1 MPSRARSRNSPRRA
15 SRRERDPAQTELP
28 LAAAQEQI
36 VAALDAAL
44 GQGSDAGSQPVI
56 ETSSQAGS
64 LRRVEP
70 LAADAPAIHPR
81 PITIHEPPPPM
92 PVRRLQNYAY
102 CPRLFFYQWVENLF
116 EESADTVAGSATHRQ
131 TDKPSQLPEDPK
143 ELELP
148 EGARLRSL
156 ALESETLGLT
166 GKIDVCEGTDEGIEV
181 IDHKKGSARRGENGE
196 RVAKEYDAVQVAA
209 YALLLREQGHTV
221 SAASIYYASDRRRVP
236 VPLTDMLFADVHRLL
251 AEARA
256 VAESGKCPPPLRNDA
271 RCLHCSAYPI
281 CLPNESAFWADP
293 AGRVGVPPA
302 VSGVPPGTSI
312 NPPQIKEPPRPPG
325 DDGEIM
331 VVQKAGCMVGQRGG
345 EFVVSEKGE
354 PDRKFP
360 RHQVRA
366 IYLYGAVQLTAQATQ
381 ACLEGGIDVAYF
393 SPAGRF
399 LGLLRGLP
407 ASGVDARLG
416 QYRMFGE
423 PGIRLKIAREVIRAK
438 IHNQRV
444 LLMRNGDAPDRTL
457 RQLAD
462 LRDLTERA
470 GDLDSLRGIEGTA
483 AALYFEHFAT
493 MLSAK
498 AGVEFTFTERNR
510 RPPRDPLNALL
521 SQGYSI
527 LAKELAGVCHAVG
540 LDPFLGFYH
549 QPRYGRP
556 ALALDLME
564 EFRPLIADSVAISL
578 LNRGELAAGHFSRSA
593 SGCFLREEGRRVFW
607 EAWFRRLDT
616 EVTHPQFGYAMSYR
630 RMLEVQARQL
640 WRFVRGEAERYF
652 GFTTR

>member
-1 MPSRARSRNSPRRA
+1 MRPRRSPRAPKRPAAAADA
-15 SRRERDPAQTELP
+15 SQIELP
-28 LAAAQEQI
+28 LAAMQQQIHETLRAELQSGAGLQPAI
-36 VAALDAAL
+36 VAPA
-44 GQGSDAGSQPVI
+44 QT
-56 ETSSQAGS
+56 ES
-64 LRRVEP
+64 LHHS
-70 LAADAPAIHPR
+70 AP
-81 PITIHEPPPPM
+81 EPPPLM
-92 PVRRLQNYAY
+92 PVRRLQNYAF
-102 CPRLFFYQWVENLF
+102 CPRQFYFQWVENAFL
-116 EESADTVAGSATHRQ
+116 ENADTVEGSAVHRQ
-131 TDKPSQLPEDPK
+131 TDKPSALPEDPK

-156 ALESETLGLT
+156 ALESEALGLT
-166 GKIDVCEGTDEGIEV
+166 GKIDVCEGTGEGIEV

-196 RVAKEYDAVQVAA
+196 RVAKEADAIQVAA
-209 YALLLREQGHTV
+209 YVLLLREQGHTV
-221 SAASIYYASDRRRVP
+221 SGASIYYAADRRRVP
-236 VPLTDMLFADVHRLL
+236 VALTDELL
-251 AEARA
+251 ARVLRLRDEALA
-256 VAESGKCPPPLRNDA
+256 VAASGRCPPPLRDDP

-281 CLPNESAFWADP
+281 CLPNESAFWSAP
-293 AGRVGVPPA
+293 MGQAPELR
-302 VSGVPPGTSI
+302 
-312 NPPQIKEPPRPPG
+312 EPPRPPG
-325 DDGEIM
+325 DDGEII

-345 EFVVSEKGE
+345 EFVVTEKSETLQ
-354 PDRKFP
+354 KFP

-366 IYLYGAVQLTAQATQ
+366 IYLYGAVQLTAQAAQ
-381 ACLEGGIDVAYF
+381 ACLEDGIDVSYF

-444 LLMRNGDAPDRTL
+444 LLMRNGRGGGRESRGSEDGRETPPDGTL

-462 LRDLTERA
+462 LRDLTASA
-470 GDLDSLRGIEGTA
+470 GDLDILRGLEGTA
-483 AALYFEHFAT
+483 AALYFAHFAT

-498 AGVEFTFTERNR
+498 AGVDFAFTERTR

-521 SQGYSI
+521 SQGYSV
-527 LAKELAGVCHAVG
+527 LAKELTGVCHTVG

-564 EFRPLIADSVAISL
+564 EFRPLVADSVALSL
-578 LNRGELAAGHFSRSA
+578 LNRGELTANHFSRSA
-593 SGCFLREEGRRVFW
+593 SGCFLREEGRRIFW

-640 WRFVRGEAERYF
+640 WRYVRGEAAQYF

>member
-1 MPSRARSRNSPRRA
+1 VEVGGEASP
-15 SRRERDPAQTELP
+15 
-28 LAAAQEQI
+28 
-36 VAALDAAL
+36 VAV
-44 GQGSDAGSQPVI
+44 SV
-56 ETSSQAGS
+56 
-64 LRRVEP
+64 V
-70 LAADAPAIHPR
+70 DAPAIAEPSVAVVEAAP
-81 PITIHEPPPPM
+81 PIL

-102 CPRLFFYQWVENLF
+102 CPRLFYYQWVENLF
-116 EESADTVAGSATHRQ
+116 EENADTVAGSAAHRQ
-131 TDKPSQLPEDPK
+131 VDKPSQLPEDPK
-143 ELELP
+143 EMELP

-156 ALESETLGLT
+156 QIESGTLGLV
-166 GKIDVCEGTDEGIEV
+166 GKIDVCEGTGDGIEV

-196 RVAKEYDAVQVAA
+196 RLPKEYDAVQVAA

-221 SAASIYYASDRRRVP
+221 SGASIYYAGDRRRVP
-236 VPLTDMLFADVHRLL
+236 VPLTEELLESVFRLRD
-251 AEARA
+251 EALA
-256 VAESGKCPPPLRNDA
+256 VAASGKCPPPLRDDP
-271 RCLHCSAYPI
+271 RCLYCSAYPI
-281 CLPNESAFWADP
+281 CLPNESAFWAAPNGDK
-293 AGRVGVPPA
+293 VE
-302 VSGVPPGTSI
+302 
-312 NPPQIKEPPRPPG
+312 IKEAPRPPG

-331 VVQKAGCMVGQRGG
+331 VVQKPGCTVGQRGG
-345 EFVVSEKGE
+345 EFVVTEKGE
-354 PDRKFP
+354 PDKKFP

-366 IYLYGAVQLTAQATQ
+366 IYLYGAVQLTAQAAQ
-381 ACLEGGIDVAYF
+381 GCLEDGVDVAYF

-423 PGIRLKIAREVIRAK
+423 RGIRVKIAREVIRAK

-444 LLMRNGDAPDRTL
+444 MLMRNGDAPDGML
-457 RQLAD
+457 RRLAD
-462 LRDLTERA
+462 LRDLAERCS
-470 GDLDSLRGIEGTA
+470 DLDSLRGIEGTA

-493 MLSAK
+493 MLSERT
-498 AGVEFTFTERNR
+498 GVEFSFTERNR

-521 SQGYSI
+521 SLGYSI
-527 LAKELAGVCHAVG
+527 LAKELTGICHTVG

-578 LNRGELAAGHFSRSA
+578 LNRGELTAGHFSRSA
-593 SGCFLREEGRRVFW
+593 SGCFLREDGRKVFW

-640 WRFVRGEAERYF
+640 WRYVRGEAEQYF

>member
-1 MPSRARSRNSPRRA
+1 MPTRRSSQNRGARGGRGRQ
-15 SRRERDPAQTELP
+15 RDPAQEELP
-28 LAAAQEQI
+28 LTSLKAQI
-36 VAALDAAL
+36 HGALDAAL
-44 GQGSDAGSQPVI
+44 GGGGSAQDEVLARQEDAPLACPASPVPAEI
-56 ETSSQAGS
+56 V
-64 LRRVEP
+64 VEP
-70 LAADAPAIHPR
+70 APL
-81 PITIHEPPPPM
+81 M
-92 PVRRLQNYAY
+92 PVRRLQNYVY
-102 CPRLFFYQWVENLF
+102 CPRLFYYQWVENLF
-116 EESADTVAGSATHRQ
+116 EENADTAEGSAVHRQ
-131 TDKPSQLPEDPK
+131 TDKPSALPEDPK

-156 ALESETLGLT
+156 HLESEAFGLV
-166 GKIDVCEGTDEGIEV
+166 GKIDVCEGTGEGIEV

-196 RVAKEYDAVQVAA
+196 RLPKEADAIQVAA

-221 SAASIYYASDRRRVP
+221 RTASIYYAAERRRVP
-236 VPLTDMLFADVHRLL
+236 VALTEELLADVVRLRN
-251 AEARA
+251 EARE
-256 VAESGKCPPPLRNDA
+256 VAASGKCPPPLRDDP
-271 RCLHCSAYPI
+271 RCLYCSAYPI
-281 CLPNESAFWADP
+281 CLPNESSFWAAP
-293 AGRVGVPPA
+293 QGKPPEL
-302 VSGVPPGTSI
+302 
-312 NPPQIKEPPRPPG
+312 KEPPRPPG
-325 DDGEIM
+325 DDGELI
-331 VVQKAGCMVGQRGG
+331 VVQKPGCTLGQRGG
-345 EFVVSEKGE
+345 EYVVSEKGM
-354 PDRKFP
+354 DLQKFP

-366 IYLYGAVQLTAQATQ
+366 IYLYGAVQLTAQAAQ
-381 ACLEGGIDVAYF
+381 SCLEDGVDVGYF

-416 QYRMFGE
+416 QYRLFGE
-423 PGIRLKIAREVIRAK
+423 RGIRLKIAREVIRAK

-444 LLMRNGDAPDRTL
+444 LLMRNGDAPDSTL

-462 LRDLTERA
+462 LRDLTEKA
-470 GDLDSLRGIEGTA
+470 ADLDSLRGVEGTA

-493 MLSAK
+493 MLSGR

-521 SQGYSI
+521 SQGYSV
-527 LAKELAGVCHAVG
+527 LSKELTGVCHAVG

-578 LNRGELAAGHFSRSA
+578 LNRGELSAGHFTRSA
-593 SGCFLREEGRRVFW
+593 SGCFLREDGRKIFW

-640 WRFVRGEAERYF
+640 WRYVRGEAEQYF

>member
-1 MPSRARSRNSPRRA
+1 MRRRPS
-15 SRRERDPAQTELP
+15 SRRTARTAARDENQTELP
-28 LAAAQEQI
+28 LAAVSAQI
-36 VAALDAAL
+36 VAALDATL
-44 GQGSDAGSQPVI
+44 GVAVTPPSQEVPAVP
-56 ETSSQAGS
+56 SPPSV
-64 LRRVEP
+64 VEARDEGF
-70 LAADAPAIHPR
+70 AATTAAV
-81 PITIHEPPPPM
+81 EPPPIM

-102 CPRLFFYQWVENLF
+102 CPRLFYYQWVENTFL
-116 EESADTVAGSATHRQ
+116 ENADTIEGSAVHRQ
-131 TDKPSQLPEDPK
+131 TDKPSALPEDPK

-166 GKIDVCEGTDEGIEV
+166 GKIDVCEGTGEGIEI

-209 YALLLREQGHTV
+209 YALLLREQGQV
-221 SAASIYYASDRRRVP
+221 VNGASIYYASDRRRVS
-236 VPLTDMLFADVHRLL
+236 VPLTDELL
-251 AEARA
+251 ARVLRLRDEARA
-256 VAESGKCPPPLRNDA
+256 LAASGKCPPPLRDDP
-271 RCLHCSAYPI
+271 RCLHCSAYPV
-281 CLPNESAFWADP
+281 CLPNESAFWAAP
-293 AGRVGVPPA
+293 AGDEKREIA
-302 VSGVPPGTSI
+302 
-312 NPPQIKEPPRPPG
+312 QAPRPPG
-325 DDGEIM
+325 DDGEIV
-331 VVQKAGCMVGQRGG
+331 VVQKAGCTVGQRGG
-345 EFVVSEKGE
+345 EFVVTEKTE
-354 PDRKFP
+354 TLQKFP

-381 ACLEGGIDVAYF
+381 ACLEDGIDVAYF

-438 IHNQRV
+438 IHNQRTM
-444 LLMRNGDAPDRTL
+444 LMRNGDAPERTL

-462 LRDLTERA
+462 LRELTEKA
-470 GDLDSLRGIEGTA
+470 ADLDALRGIEGTA

-493 MLSAK
+493 MLSER
-498 AGVEFTFTERNR
+498 AGVEFAFTERNR

-527 LAKELAGVCHAVG
+527 LSKELTGVCHTVG

-564 EFRPLIADSVAISL
+564 EFRPLVADSVAISL
-578 LNRGELAAGHFSRSA
+578 LNRGELTANHFSRSA

-616 EVTHPQFGYAMSYR
+616 EVTHPQFGYAMAYR

-640 WRFVRGEAERYF
+640 WRYVRGEAERYF

>member
-1 MPSRARSRNSPRRA
+1 MPTRRSSQKRSARPGRE
-15 SRRERDPAQTELP
+15 RERDPAQVELP
-28 LAAAQEQI
+28 LN
-36 VAALDAAL
+36 AL
-44 GQGSDAGSQPVI
+44 QKQ
-56 ETSSQAGS
+56 
-64 LRRVEP
+64 
-70 LAADAPAIHPR
+70 
-81 PITIHEPPPPM
+81 IHEVLSAELGGTVSRQPEALASKEVPVALCEPPSALATEPAPLM

-102 CPRLFFYQWVENLF
+102 CPRLFYYQWVENLF
-116 EESADTVAGSATHRQ
+116 EENADTAEGSAAHRQ
-131 TDKPSQLPEDPK
+131 TDKPSALPEDPK

-156 ALESETLGLT
+156 QLESETLGMV
-166 GKIDVCEGTDEGIEV
+166 GKIDVCEGTGDGIEV

-209 YALLLREQGHTV
+209 YALLLREQGQVV

-236 VPLTDMLFADVHRLL
+236 VLLTDELL
-251 AEARA
+251 ASVLRLRDEARA
-256 VAESGKCPPPLRNDA
+256 VAASAKCPPPLRDDP
-271 RCLHCSAYPI
+271 RCLYCSAYPI
-281 CLPNESAFWADP
+281 CLPNESAFWAAP
-293 AGRVGVPPA
+293 SGKPPEL
-302 VSGVPPGTSI
+302 
-312 NPPQIKEPPRPPG
+312 KEAPRPPG
-325 DDGEIM
+325 DDGELL
-331 VVQKAGCMVGQRGG
+331 VVQKPGCTVGQRGG
-345 EFVVSEKGE
+345 EFVVSEKGK
-354 PDRKFP
+354 DLQKFP
-360 RHQVRA
+360 RNQVRA
-366 IYLYGAVQLTAQATQ
+366 IYLYGAVQLTAQAAQ
-381 ACLEGGIDVAYF
+381 SCLEDGIDVGYF

-423 PGIRLKIAREVIRAK
+423 WGIRLKIAREVVRAK

-444 LLMRNGDAPDRTL
+444 MLMRNGDAPDQTL
-457 RQLAD
+457 RRLAD
-462 LRDLTERA
+462 LRELTAKA
-470 GDLDSLRGIEGTA
+470 GDLDTLRGVEGTA

-493 MLSAK
+493 MLSAR
-498 AGVEFTFTERNR
+498 AGIDFSFTERNR

-521 SQGYSI
+521 SMGYSI
-527 LAKELAGVCHAVG
+527 LSKELTGVCHAVG

-564 EFRPLIADSVAISL
+564 EFRPLIADSVALSL
-578 LNRGELAAGHFSRSA
+578 LNRGELTINHFSRSA
-593 SGCFLREEGRRVFW
+593 SGCFLREEGRKIFW
-607 EAWFRRLDT
+607 EAWFRRLDS

-640 WRFVRGEAERYF
+640 WRYVRGEAERYF

>member
-1 MPSRARSRNSPRRA
+1 MPTRRTSHPRGARRTDTNQA
-15 SRRERDPAQTELP
+15 ELP
-28 LAAAQEQI
+28 LAAVKEQI
-36 VAALDAAL
+36 VAALDATL
-44 GQGSDAGSQPVI
+44 KPEVGGFVTP
-56 ETSSQAGS
+56 
-64 LRRVEP
+64 
-70 LAADAPAIHPR
+70 APAVESGAASGVVDPSV
-81 PITIHEPPPPM
+81 PFSVEPPPPM
-92 PVRRLQNYAY
+92 PVRRLQNYAF
-102 CPRLFFYQWVENLF
+102 CPRQFYFQWVENVFL
-116 EESADTVAGSATHRQ
+116 ENADTVEGSAVHRQ
-131 TDKPSQLPEDPK
+131 TDKPSALPEDPK

-156 ALESETLGLT
+156 ALESEALGLT
-166 GKIDVCEGTDEGIEV
+166 GKIDVCEGTGEGIEV
-181 IDHKKGSARRGENGE
+181 IDHKKGSARRGANGE
-196 RVAKEYDAVQVAA
+196 RLAKEYDAVQVAA

-221 SAASIYYASDRRRVP
+221 NAASIYYAQDRRRVP
-236 VPLTDMLFADVHRLL
+236 VALSEELLTSVLRLRD
-251 AEARA
+251 EARA
-256 VAESGKCPPPLRNDA
+256 VAESGKCPPPLRDDS

-281 CLPNESAFWADP
+281 CLPNESAYWAAP
-293 AGRVGVPPA
+293 EGKAPEL
-302 VSGVPPGTSI
+302 
-312 NPPQIKEPPRPPG
+312 KEPPRPPG
-325 DDGEIM
+325 DDGEII
-331 VVQKAGCMVGQRGG
+331 VVQKAGYVVGQRGG
-345 EFVVSEKGE
+345 EFVVSEKKE
-354 PDRKFP
+354 DLQKFP

-381 ACLEGGIDVAYF
+381 ACLEDGIDVAYF

-444 LLMRNGDAPDRTL
+444 LLMRNGDAPDPTL
-457 RQLAD
+457 RRLAD
-462 LRDLTERA
+462 LRELTEKA
-470 GDLDSLRGIEGTA
+470 GDLDTLRGIEGTA
-483 AALYFEHFAT
+483 AAQYFEHFAT
-493 MLSAK
+493 MLSTR

-527 LAKELAGVCHAVG
+527 LSKELTGVCHTVG

-564 EFRPLIADSVAISL
+564 EFRPLVADSVAISL
-578 LNRGELAAGHFSRSA
+578 LNRGELTAGHFSRSA
-593 SGCFLREEGRRVFW
+593 SGCFLREEGRKIFW

-616 EVTHPQFGYAMSYR
+616 EITHPQFGYAMSYR

-640 WRFVRGEAERYF
+640 WRYVRGEAEQYF

>member
-1 MPSRARSRNSPRRA
+1 MPPRTPRNSANRLKRRPE
-15 SRRERDPAQTELP
+15 SDPGQTELG
-28 LAAAQEQI
+28 LE
-36 VAALDAAL
+36 AL
-44 GQGSDAGSQPVI
+44 GQKIQESLPVNPTEEEVAAAVGELDVSVAG
-56 ETSSQAGS
+56 
-64 LRRVEP
+64 
-70 LAADAPAIHPR
+70 AATVDSVVPFSELPPAS
-81 PITIHEPPPPM
+81 TEEPPPLL

-102 CPRLFFYQWVENLF
+102 CPRLFYFQWVENLF
-116 EESADTVAGSATHRQ
+116 EENADTAAGSAVHRQ
-131 TDKPSQLPEDPK
+131 TDKPSALPEDPK
-143 ELELP
+143 EMELP

-156 ALESETLGLT
+156 QLESQTLGLV
-166 GKIDVCEGTDEGIEV
+166 GKIDICEGTGEGIEV

-196 RVAKEYDAVQVAA
+196 RLPKEPDAVQVAA
-209 YALLLREQGHTV
+209 YVLLLREQGHTV
-221 SAASIYYASDRRRVP
+221 RGASIYYAGDRRRVP
-236 VPLTDMLFADVHRLL
+236 VPLNDELMASVLRLRDEAQAL
-251 AEARA
+251 AAC
-256 VAESGKCPPPLRNDA
+256 GKCPPPLRDDP
-271 RCLHCSAYPI
+271 RCLYCSAYPV
-281 CLPNESAFWADP
+281 CLPNESAFWSA
-293 AGRVGVPPA
+293 
-302 VSGVPPGTSI
+302 PGTDA
-312 NPPQIKEPPRPPG
+312 PTIKEPPRPPG
-325 DDGEIM
+325 DDGELM
-331 VVQKAGCMVGQRGG
+331 VVQKPGCMVGQRGG
-345 EFVVSEKGE
+345 EFVVSEKGA
-354 PDRKFP
+354 DLLKFP
-360 RHQVRA
+360 LHQVRA
-366 IYLYGAVQLTAQATQ
+366 IYLYGAVQLTAQAAQ
-381 ACLEGGIDVAYF
+381 QCLEHGIDVAYF

-423 PGIRLKIAREVIRAK
+423 RGIRLKIAREVIRAK

-444 LLMRNGDAPDRTL
+444 MLMRNGDPPEATL

-462 LRDLTERA
+462 LRELTGRA

-483 AALYFEHFAT
+483 AALYFEHFGT
-493 MLSAK
+493 MLSER
-498 AGVEFTFTERNR
+498 AGVDFSFNERNR

-521 SQGYSI
+521 SMGYSI
-527 LAKELAGVCHAVG
+527 LSKELTGVCHAVG

-564 EFRPLIADSVAISL
+564 EFRPLVADSVAISL
-578 LNRGELAAGHFSRSA
+578 LNRGELGLSHFSRSA

-640 WRFVRGEAERYF
+640 WRYVRGEAERYF